1 MKLYFQYKQHVKSTL
16 LSIISYLLFLQ
27 PIFAQDF
34 QLSQY
39 DAPPLFLNPA
49 MTGLFNG
56 QYRLHAHYRNQWRSI
71 SSKPFT
77 TTGISFDMP
86 IKKIGVGVQV
96 MNYQSGT
103 GNYNVFNILFSNAYD
118 LTIDADENH
127 HLSFGAQIGFT
138 QKNIDVNKLTY
149 GNQFTSKNG
158 GDFDITLPSGE
169 IFNNVQF
176 STFNVN
182 AGLLYYYAK
191 NNKFLNP
198 FIGLSIFN
206 LNQPTETFYQMN
218 NKLSPRFYLHGGAKI
233 NINEKIQLLPKFIYM
248 KQLSAKQISAS
259 LLVHYFMKTADTYFI
274 FGSTYR
280 NKDAAVIEAGINK
293 GRYIARISYDVT
305 ISSLQKV
312 TQSRGGFELSATYI
326 IRKVKSNTNSSNLN
340 CPRL

>member
-1 MKLYFQYKQHVKSTL
+1 MKPHFQHKKNVKSAL
-16 LSIISYLLFLQ
+16 LSVIFYLLFLQ
-27 PIFAQDF
+27 PALAQDF

-56 QYRLHAHYRNQWRSI
+56 QYRLHAHYRNQWRVI

-86 IKKIGVGVQV
+86 IKKFGVGVQV
-96 MNYQSGT
+96 MNYQAGK
-103 GNYNVFNILFSNAYD
+103 GNYNVFNVLFSSAYD
-118 LTIDADENH
+118 LAFDADENH
-127 HLSFGAQIGFT
+127 HLSFGGQIGFT

-149 GNQFTSKNG
+149 GNQFSSKNG

-169 IFNNVQF
+169 GFSNVHF
-176 STFNVN
+176 STFNLN

-191 NNKFLNP
+191 NNKILNP

-206 LNQPTETFYQMN
+206 INQPTETFYQMH
-218 NKLSPRFYLHGGAKI
+218 NKLPSRFYLHGGTKI

-248 KQLSAKQISAS
+248 KQLSAEQISAS
-259 LLVHYFMKTADTYFI
+259 LLVHYFLKTADTYLI

-280 NKDAAVIEAGINK
+280 NKDAAIIEAGINK
-293 GRYIARISYDVT
+293 GSYIVRVSYDIT
-305 ISSLQKV
+305 ISSLQNV

-326 IRKVKSNTNSSNLN
+326 IRKAKSKNSSTKLN